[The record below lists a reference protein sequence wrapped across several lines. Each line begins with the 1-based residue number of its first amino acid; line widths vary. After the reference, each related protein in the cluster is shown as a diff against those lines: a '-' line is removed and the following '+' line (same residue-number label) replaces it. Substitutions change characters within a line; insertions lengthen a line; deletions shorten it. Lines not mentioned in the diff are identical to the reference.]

1 MGASLQILEANHK
14 LTGFL
19 ETNPASMATLEFDA
33 PTSRA
38 SGIVGW
44 LEDHC
49 GQRW

>member
-19 ETNPASMATLEFDA
+19 ETIPASMATLGFDT
-33 PTSRA
+33 PTSGA

-44 LEDHC
+44 LENHC
-49 GQRW
+49 G